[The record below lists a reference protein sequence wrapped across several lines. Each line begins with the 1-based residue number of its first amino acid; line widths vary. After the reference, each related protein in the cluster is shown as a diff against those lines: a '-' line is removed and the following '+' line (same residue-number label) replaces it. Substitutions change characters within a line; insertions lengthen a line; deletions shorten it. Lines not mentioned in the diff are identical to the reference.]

1 MGLIARLLE
10 PDIQRHLLVEEDER
24 VIDEVRKHWVVSLPW
39 IGVMCLSIPAFVFM
53 TAVRGFFWVPMLVG
67 LYLLG
72 LGFWKAHVAHM
83 DRFVITN
90 MRVFR
95 IHGVFNTHLATMPMT
110 RILDISLEQPVLGKV
125 FDYGHLVFESAAQA
139 QGLPHD
145 PEGYPALRPPQED
158 GDGGR
163 GRGRRGM
170 SPAGRV
176 RESACQL
183 WRAASTTC
191 RASCWICAR
200 WPGSRSDS
208 A

>member
-1 MGLIARLLE
+1 MGLFARLLE

-39 IGVMCLSIPAFVFM
+39 VGVMFLSIPTFVLM
-53 TAVRGFFWVPMLVG
+53 IAARGFFWIPMLVG

-72 LGFWKAHVAHM
+72 FGFWKAHVAHM

-110 RILDISLEQPVLGKV
+110 RILDISLEQPMLGKI

-139 QGLPHD
+139 QGLR
-145 PEGYPALRPPQED
+145 EIRYVARPAERDLTIQRVIQRSGLRKKMVMED
-158 GDGGR
+158 EDEADG
-163 GRGRRGM
+163 
-170 SPAGRV
+170 V
-176 RESACQL
+176 
-183 WRAASTTC
+183 
-191 RASCWICAR
+191 
-200 WPGSRSDS
+200 
-208 A
+208 